1 MSRTD
6 TWMPLYI
13 GDYLA
18 DTMHLTALEHG
29 AYLLLIMTYWR
40 GGPLPDCDAKLARI
54 ARCKG
59 AEWESI
65 KDTIREFFRAKDGL
79 LFHRR
84 IENERKKA
92 QKNRKISAE
101 NGRKGGLAKAEN
113 SKRNQDVASGR
124 QDSASDL
131 LEIRQTPS
139 PSPSPLPSQEEKKE
153 PKATPLGATA
163 PPQRDPEK
171 EFFDEAKPLLI
182 SLTGMSPSAAGG
194 FLVKLVRRAKDNRA
208 HVIDALRSADEQRP
222 LQPQGWLMEAVEI
235 RARSQGKLDWV
246 MDEYA
251 RMGDVH

>member
-1 MSRTD
+1 
-6 TWMPLYI
+6 
-13 GDYLA
+13 
-18 DTMHLTALEHG
+18 
-29 AYLLLIMTYWR
+29 
-40 GGPLPDCDAKLARI
+40 
-54 ARCKG
+54 
-59 AEWESI
+59 
-65 KDTIREFFRAKDGL
+65 
-79 LFHRR
+79 
-84 IENERKKA
+84 
-92 QKNRKISAE
+92 
-101 NGRKGGLAKAEN
+101 
-113 SKRNQDVASGR
+113 
-124 QDSASDL
+124 
-131 LEIRQTPS
+131 
-139 PSPSPLPSQEEKKE
+139 
-153 PKATPLGATA
+153 LGATA